1 MSGANVTIEFE
12 PDKIDQ
18 LFENLQVVAKV
29 GYTADYAG
37 YVEFPTSYAG
47 TSPPFEP
54 LFEWVD
60 RKWNDLDSGLK
71 DIPLEG
77 DSGPRPGSREHK
89 EQVAW
94 IVVMSIAD
102 TGTENRSHKRV
113 TDAATAIGTLADAW
127 AIELKSTSS
136 TTAYVDAAEVTALE
150 RFAERFGADA
160 YLAANFKRPGGSRS
174 RMWLVAPED
183 ARVTD
188 GGAYGLPEAD
198 IAERARYA
206 VLPATGTKGAE
217 VRDV

>member
-1 MSGANVTIEFE
+1 MTGANVTINF
-12 PDKIDQ
+12 DAGKIDQ
-18 LFENLQVVAKV
+18 LFENLDVVAKV
-29 GYTADYAG
+29 GYTTDYAG

-102 TGTENRSHKRV
+102 TGTDGVFFLRRGFEAAKQAAEQFAASYEGTNDI
-113 TDAATAIGTLADAW
+113 DAARKIFEDTFDFAFQTSQDIVADEASDRGN
-127 AIELKSTSS
+127 LLQSGFVFVSRSGDQT
-136 TTAYVDAAEVTALE
+136 
-150 RFAERFGADA
+150 FAEGNA
-160 YLAANFKRPGGSRS
+160 
-174 RMWLVAPED
+174 
-183 ARVTD
+183 
-188 GGAYGLPEAD
+188 
-198 IAERARYA
+198 
-206 VLPATGTKGAE
+206 
-217 VRDV
+217 